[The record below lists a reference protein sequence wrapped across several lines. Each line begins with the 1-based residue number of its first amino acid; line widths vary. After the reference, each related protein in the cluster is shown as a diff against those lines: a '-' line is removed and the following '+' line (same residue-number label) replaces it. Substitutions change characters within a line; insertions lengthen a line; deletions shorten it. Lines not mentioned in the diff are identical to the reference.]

1 VPPVSAASCG
11 SLSEL
16 LVPVA
21 QGHMAHTG
29 QARWPSVHAGND
41 PARSPRGFA
50 FGFAFFLIFASR
62 SDVSDCNVRCTPSQ
76 PQIGAVLRVSSG
88 EYQQS
93 HCAPIKRFNQQLIA
107 QRSQLHLQTLTGHL
121 LGERGDRRAIA
132 SDASLHA
139 GLAEGEEAAL
149 DAVGSVRGVLQGV
162 GALPLA
168 ACAVSSLELH
178 STHRVSKTG
187 TCVRESYYPR
197 PEGIAGGG
205 GA

>member
-1 VPPVSAASCG
+1 
-11 SLSEL
+11 
-16 LVPVA
+16 
-21 QGHMAHTG
+21 M
-29 QARWPSVHAGND
+29 
-41 PARSPRGFA
+41 
-50 FGFAFFLIFASR
+50 
-62 SDVSDCNVRCTPSQ
+62 Q
-76 PQIGAVLRVSSG
+76 PQPRTQLPRKPANRA
-88 EYQQS
+88 
-93 HCAPIKRFNQQLIA
+93 APVKMFNQQLIA

-149 DAVGSVRGVLQGV
+149 DAVGSVRGVLEGV

-187 TCVRESYYPR
+187 TCVRESCFRPPR
-197 PEGIAGGG
+197 GIAGDG